1 MDDLTEKV
9 QKSVKKLPPEV
20 VALLRSANLLRS
32 LLQRMMID
40 QTCADVKLP
49 EATINQSITNFCE
62 KNGLSDDERLEK
74 YLAHQGLTK
83 SNLMEQLILPLK
95 VQHYSLEHFS
105 TKAEAHFLIR
115 KEDLDQFTYSL
126 LRIDD
131 ADLAHEL
138 YLQIEAGEAEFTGLA
153 KEYSQGREK
162 SSHGLVG
169 PASLS
174 RAHPL
179 LRQRLRTAPPGV
191 LLEPFK
197 IEQWWVVT
205 RLEERHLATFNANM
219 QKQMAIE
226 LFDTWV
232 DQQTNEL
239 ISGLQQHQLANSSV
253 A

>member
-1 MDDLTEKV
+1 
-9 QKSVKKLPPEV
+9 
-20 VALLRSANLLRS
+20 
-32 LLQRMMID
+32 
-40 QTCADVKLP
+40 
-49 EATINQSITNFCE
+49 
-62 KNGLSDDERLEK
+62 
-74 YLAHQGLTK
+74 
-83 SNLMEQLILPLK
+83 
-95 VQHYSLEHFS
+95 
-105 TKAEAHFLIR
+105 HFLIR

-138 YLQIEAGEAEFTGLA
+138 YLQIEAGEADFTALA
-153 KEYSQGREK
+153 KEYSQGLEK

-239 ISGLQQHQLANSSV
+239 ISGLQQDQLANGSV
-253 A
+253 S